1 MTIYR
6 DVFPDLNAE
15 TLLTYAGMETDLIF
29 NRGVDLPGFASYPLL
44 ESEQG
49 RALLRTYIQDIIAI
63 ARKTGV
69 GVILESPT
77 WVANRDRGAK
87 LGYTPD
93 QLCQLNRDAIA
104 MIAEERASVQNIIAV
119 ISANLGPREDAYAPQ
134 ARMSAEEAEQYHYEQ
149 ILTVADTQAD
159 VVTAYT
165 LAYVSEAIG
174 IVRAAR
180 YSGMPVVI
188 SFTVEIDGR
197 LPTGQTLKCAIEEVD
212 AATNS
217 YAAYYM
223 INCAHPDHFR
233 AILHGEAWMDRLKGI
248 VANASRCSHAELDEA
263 TELDA
268 GNPKELGQQLAA
280 IQRDFPHIKVL
291 GGCCGT
297 DMRHLT
303 QIAKMTVN
311 GSV

>member
-1 MTIYR
+1 MAIYR
-6 DVFPDLNAE
+6 DVFPNLNAK
-15 TLLTYAGMETDLIF
+15 TLLAYGGMETDLIF
-29 NRGVDLPGFASYPLL
+29 NKGVDLPGFASYPLL
-44 ESEQG
+44 EHEHG
-49 RALLRTYIQDIIAI
+49 RTLLREYIQSMIAI

-77 WVANRDRGAK
+77 WVANRDRGAA

-104 MIAEERASVQNIIAV
+104 MMAEERASAHDIIAV

-134 ARMSAEEAEQYHYEQ
+134 NQMSPKEAEQYHSEQ
-149 ILTVADTQAD
+149 IRAVADTQAD
-159 VVTAYT
+159 VLSAYT
-165 LAYVSEAIG
+165 LAYVAEAIG
-174 IVRAAR
+174 IIRAAR
-180 YSGMPVVI
+180 QAALPVVI
-188 SFTVEIDGR
+188 SVTVETDGR
-197 LPTGQTLKCAIEEVD
+197 LPTGQTLKSAIEEVD
-212 AATNS
+212 AATDS

-223 INCAHPDHFR
+223 INCAHPDHFTE
-233 AILHGEAWMDRLKGI
+233 ILDGRAWMGRLQGI

-280 IQRDFPHIKVL
+280 IQTAFPHINVL

-297 DMRHLT
+297 DMRHLEE
-303 QIAKMTVN
+303 IAER
-311 GSV
+311 SVEGCA